1 VTDVAGG
8 RGTENRQMTMRDAFV
23 EEVHRLH
30 AELCQ
35 ALADPKR
42 ILILYALAEAP
53 RTVGELADGLS
64 LRQSNVSQ
72 HLAVLRDRGLVTAER
87 AGTRVTYSIAYPAVI
102 QALDLLRAVLREK
115 LEDTSRR
122 AGALME
128 IA

>member
-1 VTDVAGG
+1 
-8 RGTENRQMTMRDAFV
+8 MKHAFV

-53 RTVGELADGLS
+53 RTVGELAESLA

-72 HLAVLRDRGLVTAER
+72 HLAVLRDRGLVAAER
-87 AGTRVTYSIAYPAVI
+87 AGTRVTYSLTYPAVVE
-102 QALDLLRAVLREK
+102 ALDLLRAVLRAK
-115 LEDTSRR
+115 LDDTRRR

>member
-1 VTDVAGG
+1 
-8 RGTENRQMTMRDAFV
+8 MRDAFV

-42 ILILYALAEAP
+42 ILILYALAEEP
-53 RTVGELADGLS
+53 RTVGELAEGLH
-64 LRQSNVSQ
+64 LRQSNASQ
-72 HLAVLRDRGLVTAER
+72 HLAVLRDRGLVTTER

-122 AGALME
+122 AGRLME

>member
-1 VTDVAGG
+1 
-8 RGTENRQMTMRDAFV
+8 MTMRHAFV

-53 RTVGELADGLS
+53 RTVGELAESLA

-72 HLAVLRDRGLVTAER
+72 HLAVLRDRGLVAAER
-87 AGTRVTYSIAYPAVI
+87 TGTRVTYSLTYPAVV
-102 QALDLLRAVLREK
+102 QALDLLRAVLRAK
-115 LEDTSRR
+115 LDDTRRR